1 MINIIKNYIIASIL
15 LVAIDSIYLKII
27 SKFFNSQIKSIQG
40 TNIKIDISAAIL
52 CYFILSFGLFYF
64 IIIKNASLFD
74 SFLLGVL
81 VYGVY
86 EATNKALFTNW
97 KWETLLIDGIWG
109 GILFLL
115 TTFLYR
121 KLV

>member
-15 LVAIDSIYLKII
+15 IVGIDSIYLKII

-40 TNIKIDISAAIL
+40 TNIKIDIVAAIL
-52 CYFILSFGLFYF
+52 CYFILSLGLFYF
-64 IIIKNASLFD
+64 IIIKKASLFD

-86 EATNKALFTNW
+86 EATNKALFNNW